1 MDGKG
6 SIDNSGYSVIT
17 IVQNDDPFGCVGF
30 NTPERITS
38 ITADEPK
45 NNEERLVSFNV
56 TRYGGKI
63 GPILV
68 YWKVFQSFGFKDHCI
83 KYKVSINL
91 PSEEVSHKPTVSADF
106 RAIRIKISRNC
117 PFIRN
122 FITRKLGEKSY
133 ILSCVFFAAFNS
145 FALFL

>member
-1 MDGKG
+1 MDEVGFRKNATSAQCRFFVHDDDIPEGNETFPINLSIVGGKG
-6 SIDNSGYSVIT
+6 SIDNSSYSVIT

-30 NTPERITS
+30 NTPGRITS

-68 YWKVFQSFGFKDHCI
+68 YWKVF
-83 KYKVSINL
+83 
-91 PSEEVSHKPTVSADF
+91 
-106 RAIRIKISRNC
+106 
-117 PFIRN
+117 
-122 FITRKLGEKSY
+122 
-133 ILSCVFFAAFNS
+133 
-145 FALFL
+145 